1 MAVPFKA
8 YLLKGLTDL
17 SVEVEKN
24 ILEGYGRIGTGIMV
38 KFASNV
44 FNKRVEDELWI
55 ETAEMAWRFKVIGI
69 LSKKYT
75 LKEK

>member
-1 MAVPFKA
+1 
-8 YLLKGLTDL
+8 
-17 SVEVEKN
+17 
-24 ILEGYGRIGTGIMV
+24 MV